1 MGLSITIASGKGG
14 TGKTFLAANLG
25 AALASFG
32 KDVIVLDADVELPSL
47 ELHFGLE
54 GMKTTLNDVLAG
66 KAEIERAI
74 YSAQGGVKVVPAG
87 ISLYKL
93 RKVNLAKLEDIIEEL
108 KSKTEILLVDVPP
121 GIGSNVVATL
131 AAGKQLLLIVVPTFT
146 AMPAAFK
153 TKQVAKNLGVEIL
166 GAVINRATFDENEL
180 TVKEVE
186 GILEEKVL
194 AVIPEDVEV
203 KKSMS
208 TGTPIVLSNPDA
220 PASLAIKKLAA
231 DLIGVKYEIPRSS
244 IKGLLGRLMKR

>member
-25 AALASFG
+25 VALASFG
-32 KDVIVLDADVELPSL
+32 KDVIILDADVELPSL

-54 GMKTTLNDVLAG
+54 GMKVTLNDVLAG
-66 KAEIERAI
+66 KAEIEKAI

-93 RKVNLAKLEDIIEEL
+93 RKVNLASLGDIFEEL
-108 KSKTEILLVDVPP
+108 KSKAEILLVDVPP
-121 GIGSNVVATL
+121 GIGSDVVATL
-131 AAGKQLLLIVVPTFT
+131 AAGKQMLLVVIPSFT

-153 TKQVAKNLGVEIL
+153 IKQVARNVGVEIL
-166 GAVINRATFDENEL
+166 GVVINRATLDENEL
-180 TVKEVE
+180 TIKEVE

-203 KKSMS
+203 KKSTTS
-208 TGTPIVLSNPDA
+208 GTPLVLSAPKA

-231 DLIGVKYEIPRSS
+231 DLIGVKYEIPRSPF
-244 IKGLLGRLMKR
+244 KGFIDRLTKR